1 MKSRLSEKQSDK
13 QLMYDD
19 TSRFKK
25 KLVNL
30 KEDPIE
36 KINRKSLKT
45 FNKTVDNR
53 SNI

>member
-13 QLMYDD
+13 QLMYD

-30 KEDPIE
+30 EEDPIE
-36 KINRKSLKT
+36 KINRKSLKKI
-45 FNKTVDNR
+45 NKTVDNK